1 MELGAGPGERLQE
14 QVRSVE
20 VHGLGDSKQYIAY
33 DAAKNGWASV
43 PPSTRTSTY
52 QNPKYLA
59 AANVKQPG
67 LAPQP
72 VPGIQYVGIPE
83 FEDLGQ
89 QVSAQIT
96 AAIDGQESV
105 ATALL
110 NAVRQA
116 KPLTRL
122 LLGVLTWIVVLI
134 FFVPVLWM
142 ALTGLKTERDAD
154 TSTPHLIFKPTFA
167 EYESVW
173 KGAGGLNGLPPYSS
187 TR

>member
-1 MELGAGPGERLQE
+1 VELGAGPGERLQE

-43 PPSTRTSTY
+43 PPSTRSSTY

-59 AANVKQPG
+59 AAKDFAPLTLKELDSVNVKQLG

-105 ATALL
+105 ATALSKSQQIAQQ
-110 NAVRQA
+110 AVVQA
-116 KPLTRL
+116 
-122 LLGVLTWIVVLI
+122 
-134 FFVPVLWM
+134 
-142 ALTGLKTERDAD
+142 GLK
-154 TSTPHLIFKPTFA
+154 K
-167 EYESVW
+167 
-173 KGAGGLNGLPPYSS
+173 
-187 TR
+187 